1 MRWQPDPTF
10 YPSPKMA
17 MEAPAEKLAYVAM
30 LNPTAKSG
38 TDAMGV
44 VDVDPESK
52 SYGKMV
58 GRVDMP
64 NAGDEL
70 HHFGWNACSSCLC
83 PYSPHPHME
92 RRYLVVPGLRS
103 SRIHIL
109 DTKADPRNPK
119 LVKVIEPE
127 TVMNR
132 TGYSRPHTVHCGPE
146 GIYMN
151 AMGSPNGEGPGG
163 VFVLDGETFDVRGRW
178 EMDRGPQYLAY
189 DFAWHLGHDSMITSE
204 WGTPNM
210 FEDGL
215 NPELLLGGKYGHQIH
230 VWDLQKRTHKQVLDL
245 GAEQQLVFELRP
257 ARNPTKAY
265 GFVGVVI
272 SLKDLSSSIWLWY
285 KDGRGAER
293 GVEDPKSDR
302 DSRGAGRPG
311 AAASHAERFRGS
323 PAARYRHQ
331 PLARRQ
337 VSLRL
342 LLGLRRIS
350 PVRRER
356 SVPAEVEQQDCDG
369 RHRAARG
376 ASFQSGHASEWRSAD
391 GGAEPGRPPRVRDQF
406 PVHRGGRTVLSGR
419 HQGLDDEDGRGSG
432 HGRNARRSAVLSAL

>member
-30 LNPTAKSG
+30 LNPTLKG
-38 TDAMGV
+38 RPDAMGV
-44 VDVDPESK
+44 VDVDPGSK

-58 GRVDMP
+58 GRADMP

-109 DTKADPRNPK
+109 DTKPDPRNPK

-151 AMGSPNGEGPGG
+151 ALGSPDGEGPGG
-163 VFVLDGETFDVRGRW
+163 VFVLDARDVRRARALGNGPRAAVPGVRLRLAPGPRLHDHQRVGHAEHVRRRAESGTAAGRQVW
-178 EMDRGPQYLAY
+178 PPDSRLGPAEAQAQ
-189 DFAWHLGHDSMITSE
+189 AGSRPRS
-204 WGTPNM
+204 
-210 FEDGL
+210 
-215 NPELLLGGKYGHQIH
+215 
-230 VWDLQKRTHKQVLDL
+230 RT
-245 GAEQQLVFELRP
+245 A
-257 ARNPTKAY
+257 
-265 GFVGVVI
+265 VGVRTPAGEKPDERVR
-272 SLKDLSSSIWLWY
+272 LR
-285 KDGRGAER
+285 GRGDLAEGSVFFDLALVQGRARRER
-293 GVEDPKSDR
+293 GVEDSKGDR
-302 DSRGAGRPG
+302 DSRGAGRSG
-311 AAASHAERFRGS
+311 TAASHAEGLRGS
-323 PAARYRHQ
+323 AAARHRHQ

-337 VSLRL
+337 VPLRL
-342 LLGLRRIS
+342 VLGLRRIPS
-350 PVRRER
+350 IRRER
-356 SVPAEVEQQDCDG
+356 SVPSEAEQHDPRWE
-369 RHRAARG
+369 
-376 ASFQSGHASEWRSAD
+376 ASCG
-391 GGAEPGRPPRVRDQF
+391 
-406 PVHRGGRTVLSGR
+406 
-419 HQGLDDEDGRGSG
+419 
-432 HGRNARRSAVLSAL
+432 ARRILRIRARR